1 MTRTVE
7 HPEPHEPHE
16 PYEPHDHL
24 QPLEPV
30 DRPEP
35 AARRKK
41 RGKVLVPLLLVAVV
55 AGAGAVAVARPWDR
69 GTGGTE
75 REGVE
80 YGLAPVEQGSLSSS
94 IQLTGSLV
102 YDAPTPVLPAGR
114 GTLTGLP
121 AVGAVV
127 KAGQKLYEVDGQPV
141 VLMAGDRP
149 MWRDLGPG
157 VPAGSDVEQLER
169 NLIRL
174 GHAKGLGLTADRKFT
189 PDTATAVKR
198 WQKSLGL
205 KETGTVPLGSV
216 AMLPQES
223 VRVQQV
229 GAQLGAALGGSAVMT
244 VTREDLVVT
253 VRPADNQLSRFKP
266 DGRVRAKLADG
277 SAVEGRIRSLIRSLG
292 SGGEDGS
299 GGSGGGSG
307 EGSGGVKTTVTIVL
321 DGQEQARRAGQSAVT
336 VTVVGDTAENALI
349 VPVTALLA
357 LDGGGYGVRVSD
369 GPTPRLVR
377 VQLGLIADAKAQI
390 TGDVRPGAQ
399 VVIPK

>member
-7 HPEPHEPHE
+7 
-16 PYEPHDHL
+16 
-24 QPLEPV
+24 PLEPL
-30 DRPEP
+30 EP
-35 AARRKK
+35 LRTAAPAEPVARGKK
-41 RGKVLVPLLLVAVV
+41 RGRVLVPLLLVAVV

-75 REGVE
+75 RDGVE

-102 YDAPTPVLPAGR
+102 YDAPAPVLPAAK

-121 AVGAVV
+121 AVGALVR
-127 KAGQKLYEVDGQPV
+127 AGQKLYEVDGQPV
-141 VLMAGDRP
+141 VLMVGDRP

-169 NLIRL
+169 NLLRL
-174 GHAKGLGLTADRKFT
+174 GHAKGLGLTADQKFT

-205 KETGTVPLGSV
+205 KETGTVPLGGIT
-216 AMLPQES
+216 MLPQES

-229 GAQLGAALGGSAVMT
+229 GAQLGAALGGSSIMT

-253 VRPADNQLSRFKP
+253 ARPAENQLSRFKP
-266 DGRVRAKLADG
+266 DGRVRVKLADG
-277 SAVEGRIRSLIRSLG
+277 SAVEGHIRSLIRGSGSG

-299 GGSGGGSG
+299 GEGQGQGGA
-307 EGSGGVKTTVTIVL
+307 KTTVTIVL
-321 DGQEQARRAGQSAVT
+321 DGQEQAQRAGQSAVT
-336 VTVVGDTAENALI
+336 VTVVGDTAEHALI

-369 GPTPRLVR
+369 GPAPRLVR

>member
-1 MTRTVE
+1 MTHTT
-7 HPEPHEPHE
+7 
-16 PYEPHDHL
+16 
-24 QPLEPV
+24 EPV
-30 DRPEP
+30 APP
-35 AARRKK
+35 AEEGGRVRSRKRR
-41 RGKVLVPLLLVAVV
+41 RVLVPLLVLSVV

-75 REGVE
+75 RAGVQ

-102 YDAPTPVLPAGR
+102 YDGPNPVVAAGK
-114 GTLTGLP
+114 GTLTWLP

-157 VPAGSDVEQLER
+157 VPAGADVEQLER
-169 NLIRL
+169 NLIKL
-174 GHAKGLGLTADRKFT
+174 GHAKGLGLTADQKFT

-205 KETGTVPLGSV
+205 QETGTVVLGGIV
-216 AMLPQES
+216 MLPQES
-223 VRVQQV
+223 ARVQQV
-229 GAQLGAALGGSAVMT
+229 GAQLGAALGSSSVMT

-253 VRPADNQLSRFKP
+253 VRPAENQLSRFKP
-266 DGRVRAKLADG
+266 DGRVRIKAADG
-277 SAVEGRIRSLIRSLG
+277 SAVEGRIRSLVRGSGSGSG

-299 GGSGGGSG
+299 GAAGGGSG
-307 EGSGGVKTTVTIVL
+307 DGAGAAKTTVTIVL
-321 DGQEQARRAGQSAVT
+321 DGQEQAQRAGQSAVT
-336 VTVVGDTAENALI
+336 VTVVGDTADHALI

-390 TGDVRPGAQ
+390 TGDVKPGAQ

>member
-1 MTRTVE
+1 MTRTEGPVE
-7 HPEPHEPHE
+7 AVEA
-16 PYEPHDHL
+16 D
-24 QPLEPV
+24 EPV
-30 DRPEP
+30 APVRK
-35 AARRKK
+35 RR
-41 RGKVLVPLLLVAVV
+41 RGRVLVPLVLVAAV
-55 AGAGAVAVARPWDR
+55 AGAGAVAVARPWER
-69 GTGGTE
+69 GTGGADRSE
-75 REGVE
+75 VQ
-80 YGLAPVEQGSLSSS
+80 YGLAPVEQGSLSSG

-102 YDAPTPVLPAGR
+102 YDAPTPVVAAGK
-114 GTLTGLP
+114 GTVTGLP

-141 VLMAGDRP
+141 VLMTGDRP

-169 NLIRL
+169 NLIKL
-174 GHAKGLGLTADRKFT
+174 GHAKGLGLAADQKFT

-198 WQKSLGL
+198 WQKSLGVQ
-205 KETGTVPLGSV
+205 ETGTVPLGAV
-216 AMLPQES
+216 VMLPQES

-229 GAQLGAALGGSAVMT
+229 GAQLGAVLGGSPVMT
-244 VTREDLVVT
+244 VTREELVVT
-253 VRPADNQLSRFKP
+253 VRPAENQLSRFKP
-266 DGRVRAKLADG
+266 DGRVRIRTADG
-277 SAVEGRIRSLIRSLG
+277 SAVEGRIRSLIRG
-292 SGGEDGS
+292 SGSGSGSEDGS
-299 GGSGGGSG
+299 GGPGGGSG
-307 EGSGGVKTTVTIVL
+307 EAPGGARTTVTIVL
-321 DGQEQARRAGQSAVT
+321 DGQEQAQRAGQSAVT

-390 TGDVRPGAQ
+390 TGDVKPGAQ

>member
-1 MTRTVE
+1 MSVTRTVE
-7 HPEPHEPHE
+7 PVNPVNPVNPMEPVE
-16 PYEPHDHL
+16 
-24 QPLEPV
+24 PLEPV
-30 DRPEP
+30 VRG
-35 AARRKK
+35 KK
-41 RGKVLVPLLLVAVV
+41 RGRVLVPLLLVAVV
-55 AGAGAVAVARPWDR
+55 AGTGAVAVTRPWDR
-69 GTGGTE
+69 GTAGTE

-102 YDAPTPVLPAGR
+102 YDAPTPVLPAAK

-141 VLMAGDRP
+141 VLMVGDRP

-174 GHAKGLGLTADRKFT
+174 GHARGLGLTADQKFT

-205 KETGTVPLGSV
+205 KETGTVPLGGIT
-216 AMLPQES
+216 MLSHAS

-229 GAQLGAALGGSAVMT
+229 GVQLGAALGGSSVMT

-253 VRPADNQLSRFKP
+253 ARPAENQLSRFKP
-266 DGRVRAKLADG
+266 DGRVRIKLADG
-277 SAVEGRIRSLIRSLG
+277 ADVEGRIRSLIRGSGSGSG

-307 EGSGGVKTTVTIVL
+307 EGPGGARTTVTIVL
-321 DGQEQARRAGQSAVT
+321 DGQEQAQRAGQSAVT
-336 VTVVGDTAENALI
+336 VTVVGDTADHALI

-377 VQLGLIADAKAQI
+377 VRLGLIADAKAQI

>member
-1 MTRTVE
+1 MRG
-7 HPEPHEPHE
+7 
-16 PYEPHDHL
+16 
-24 QPLEPV
+24 
-30 DRPEP
+30 
-35 AARRKK
+35 KK
-41 RGKVLVPLLLVAVV
+41 RGRVLVPLLLVAVV
-55 AGAGAVAVARPWDR
+55 AGAGTVAVTRPWDR
-69 GTGGTE
+69 GTAGTG
-75 REGVE
+75 REGPE
-80 YGLAPVEQGSLSSS
+80 FGLAQVEQGSLSSS

-102 YDAPTPVLPAGR
+102 YDAPVAVLPAGR

-141 VLMAGDRP
+141 VLMVGDRP

-157 VPAGSDVEQLER
+157 VPAGTDVEQLER

-174 GHAKGLGLTADRKFT
+174 GHAKGLGLTADRKFA

-205 KETGTVPLGSV
+205 KETGTVPLGSLT
-216 AMLPQES
+216 MLSHES

-229 GAQLGAALGGSAVMT
+229 GAQLGATLGGSSVMT

-253 VRPADNQLSRFKP
+253 ARPAENQLSRFKP
-266 DGRVRAKLADG
+266 DGRVRVKLADG
-277 SAVEGRIRSLIRSLG
+277 TEVGGRIRSLIRGSGSG

-307 EGSGGVKTTVTIVL
+307 EGPGAAKTTVTIVL

-336 VTVVGDTAENALI
+336 VAVVGDTADHALI

-369 GPTPRLVR
+369 GPTPRLVKVR
-377 VQLGLIADAKAQI
+377 LGLIADAKAQI

-399 VVIPK
+399 VVIPR

>member
-1 MTRTVE
+1 MNPVNPVNPMEPVE
-7 HPEPHEPHE
+7 
-16 PYEPHDHL
+16 
-24 QPLEPV
+24 PLEPV
-30 DRPEP
+30 VRG
-35 AARRKK
+35 KK
-41 RGKVLVPLLLVAVV
+41 RGRVLVPLLLVAVV
-55 AGAGAVAVARPWDR
+55 AGTGAVAVTRPWDR
-69 GTGGTE
+69 GTAGTE

-102 YDAPTPVLPAGR
+102 YDAPTPVLPAAK

-141 VLMAGDRP
+141 VLMVGDRP

-174 GHAKGLGLTADRKFT
+174 GHARGLGLTADQKFT

-205 KETGTVPLGSV
+205 KETGTVPLGGIT
-216 AMLPQES
+216 MLSHAS

-229 GAQLGAALGGSAVMT
+229 GVQLGAALGGSSVMT

-253 VRPADNQLSRFKP
+253 ARPAENQLSRFKP
-266 DGRVRAKLADG
+266 DGRVRIKLADG
-277 SAVEGRIRSLIRSLG
+277 ADVEGRIRSLIRGSGSGSG

-307 EGSGGVKTTVTIVL
+307 EGPGGARTTVTIVL
-321 DGQEQARRAGQSAVT
+321 DGQEQAQRAGQSAVT
-336 VTVVGDTAENALI
+336 VTVVGDTADHALI

-377 VQLGLIADAKAQI
+377 VRLGLIADAKAQI

>member
-1 MTRTVE
+1 ME
-7 HPEPHEPHE
+7 
-16 PYEPHDHL
+16 
-24 QPLEPV
+24 PLEPAGPL
-30 DRPEP
+30 RPEEP
-35 AARRKK
+35 AEPAEPAEPVARRKK
-41 RGKVLVPLLLVAVV
+41 RGRVLVPLLLVAVL

-75 REGVE
+75 RDGVE
-80 YGLAPVEQGSLSSS
+80 FGLAPVEQGSLSSS

-127 KAGQKLYEVDGQPV
+127 KAGQRLYEVDGQPV
-141 VLMAGDRP
+141 VLMVGDRP

-157 VPAGSDVEQLER
+157 VPAGSDVEQLKR
-169 NLIRL
+169 NLLRL
-174 GHAKGLGLTADRKFT
+174 GHAKGLGLAADRKFT

-205 KETGTVPLGSV
+205 KETGTVPLGGIT
-216 AMLPQES
+216 MLPQES

-229 GAQLGAALGGSAVMT
+229 GAQLGAALAGSPVMT
-244 VTREDLVVT
+244 VTREGLVVT
-253 VRPADNQLSRFKP
+253 AQPAENQLSRFKP
-266 DGRVRAKLADG
+266 DGRVRVKLADG
-277 SAVEGRIRSLIRSLG
+277 SAVDGRIRSLIRGSGSGSG
-292 SGGEDGS
+292 SGGE
-299 GGSGGGSG
+299 GGGSG
-307 EGSGGVKTTVTIVL
+307 EGQGQGQGGAKTTVTIVL
-321 DGQEQARRAGQSAVT
+321 DAQEQAQRAGQST
-336 VTVVGDTAENALI
+336 VSITVVGDTAEHALI

-369 GPTPRLVR
+369 GPTPRLVK

>member
-7 HPEPHEPHE
+7 PTGTEAPEAPAGPVG
-16 PYEPHDHL
+16 
-24 QPLEPV
+24 PLAEEGG
-30 DRPEP
+30 RTGG
-35 AARRKK
+35 KK
-41 RGKVLVPLLLVAVV
+41 RRRVLVPLLLVAVV
-55 AGAGAVAVARPWDR
+55 AGAGTAAVARPWDR

-102 YDAPTPVLPAGR
+102 YDAPTPVVASGR

-127 KAGQKLYEVDGQPV
+127 RTGQKLYEVDGQPV
-141 VLMAGDRP
+141 VLMVGDRP

-157 VPAGSDVEQLER
+157 VPAGPDVEQLER
-169 NLIRL
+169 NLLRL
-174 GHAKGLGLTADRKFT
+174 GHAKGLGLTADRRFT

-205 KETGTVPLGSV
+205 KETGSVPLGSV
-216 AMLPQES
+216 TMLPQES

-229 GAQLGAALGGSAVMT
+229 GAQLGAALGGSPVMT

-253 VRPADNQLSRFKP
+253 AKPAENQLSRFKP
-266 DGRVRAKLADG
+266 DGRVRIKLADG
-277 SAVEGRIRSLIRSLG
+277 SAVEGHIRSLIRGSGSG

-299 GGSGGGSG
+299 GGPGGGSG
-307 EGSGGVKTTVTIVL
+307 EGPGGARTTVTIVL
-321 DGQEQARRAGQSAVT
+321 DGQDQARRAGQSAVT
-336 VTVVGDTAENALI
+336 VAVVGDTAEHALI

-369 GPTPRLVR
+369 GPTPRLVKVR
-377 VQLGLIADAKAQI
+377 LGLIADAKAQI
-390 TGDVRPGAQ
+390 TGDVRPGAH
-399 VVIPK
+399 VVVPK

>member
-1 MTRTVE
+1 ME
-7 HPEPHEPHE
+7 
-16 PYEPHDHL
+16 
-24 QPLEPV
+24 PLEPL
-30 DRPEP
+30 RPEKP
-35 AARRKK
+35 VEPVEPVEAVVRAKK
-41 RGKVLVPLLLVAVV
+41 RGRVLVPLLLVAVV

-69 GTGGTE
+69 GAGGPE
-75 REGVE
+75 RDGVE

-102 YDAPTPVLPAGR
+102 YDAPTPVLPAGK

-127 KAGQKLYEVDGQPV
+127 KAGQKLFEVDGQPV

-157 VPAGSDVEQLER
+157 VPAGPDVEQLER
-169 NLIRL
+169 NLLRL
-174 GHAKGLGLTADRKFT
+174 GHAKGLGLTADQKFT

-205 KETGTVPLGSV
+205 KETGTVPLGGIT
-216 AMLPQES
+216 MLPQAS

-229 GAQLGAALGGSAVMT
+229 GAQLGAALGGSPVMT

-253 VRPADNQLSRFKP
+253 ARPAENQLSRFKP
-266 DGRVRAKLADG
+266 DGRVRVKLADG
-277 SAVEGRIRSLIRSLG
+277 SAVEGRIRSLIRGSG

-299 GGSGGGSG
+299 GGGSG
-307 EGSGGVKTTVTIVL
+307 EGQSQGGAKTTVTVVL
-321 DGQEQARRAGQSAVT
+321 DAQEQAQRAGQSAVT
-336 VTVVGDTAENALI
+336 VTVVGDTAEHALI

-357 LDGGGYGVRVSD
+357 LDGGGYGIRVSD

>member
-7 HPEPHEPHE
+7 PAGPAEAA
-16 PYEPHDHL
+16 
-24 QPLEPV
+24 
-30 DRPEP
+30 EP
-35 AARRKK
+35 AGEGGRVRGRKRRG
-41 RGKVLVPLLLVAVV
+41 RVLVPFVLTAVV

-69 GTGGTE
+69 GAAGPE
-75 REGVE
+75 REGVQ
-80 YGLAPVEQGSLSSS
+80 YGLAPVEQGSLSSG

-102 YDAPTPVLPAGR
+102 YDAPTPVVAAGK
-114 GTLTGLP
+114 GTLTWLP

-127 KAGQKLYEVDGQPV
+127 KVGQKLYEVDGQPV

-169 NLIRL
+169 NLLRL
-174 GHAKGLGLTADRKFT
+174 GHAKGLGLAADQKFT

-205 KETGTVPLGSV
+205 PETGTVPLGAV
-216 AMLPQES
+216 TMLPPES

-229 GAQLGAALGGSAVMT
+229 GAQLGAAPGSSSVMT

-253 VRPADNQLSRFKP
+253 VRPAENQLSRFKP
-266 DGRVRAKLADG
+266 DGRVRIKTADG
-277 SAVEGRIRSLIRSLG
+277 TAVEGRVRSLIRG
-292 SGGEDGS
+292 SGPGSGAEDGS
-299 GGSGGGSG
+299 GGPGGGSG
-307 EGSGGVKTTVTIVL
+307 EGSGGPGGARTTVTIVP
-321 DGQEQARRAGQSAVT
+321 DDQQQAQRAGQSAVT
-336 VTVVGDTAENALI
+336 VTVVGDTAEHALI

-369 GPTPRLVR
+369 GPAPGPTPRLVK